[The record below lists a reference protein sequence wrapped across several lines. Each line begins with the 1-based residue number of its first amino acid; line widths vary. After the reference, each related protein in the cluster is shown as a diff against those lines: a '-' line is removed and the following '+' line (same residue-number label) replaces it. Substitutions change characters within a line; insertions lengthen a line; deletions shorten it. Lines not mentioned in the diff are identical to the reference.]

1 MDTLMR
7 EHAVLTRRYFLSVL
21 GASAAFALSRR
32 ADARPESLTPKLEYL
47 TGQEMFGTVERGDPL
62 PYMLPPAALARAGL
76 TEATW
81 RLDVISDPAHPAQV
95 DRELRHREGTALRFA
110 DLLEIGK
117 TKSVR
122 FLKTITCANGSAPL
136 GTGLWE
142 GVPLREVIARTGLA
156 RDCRRIFYQGF
167 HNADVE
173 QVFRSSLSA
182 DRVFEDPLGTPPVIL
197 AYRLNGE
204 PISGKR
210 GGPVRLIVPEAY
222 GFKNVKWLNLVVL
235 SNRFTSNDTYAI
247 YNNTTES
254 WMKTFARFVSPPE
267 GARAGAM
274 IPLSGI
280 AQAGTSGLARVQVL
294 ALPGEH
300 VRDDNDPYFA
310 RRVWRDAA
318 LLEPPE
324 QWGGGLPASDVPAG
338 SAITHPAFG
347 FSATT
352 RRPIEWPM
360 RFTTAHW
367 AMVHEGLRPGR
378 HTLYCRTIDRDGNA
392 QPMPRV
398 LQNSGRNVLD
408 RMTIEVTP
416 A

>member
-1 MDTLMR
+1 MDTLLR

-21 GASAAFALSRR
+21 GASAAVVLSSR
-32 ADARPESLTPKLEYL
+32 ADAQPESPTPKLEYL

-62 PYMLPPAALARAGL
+62 PYLLAPTAQARAGL

-81 RLDVISDPAHPAQV
+81 RLDVISDPGHPAEV
-95 DRELRHREGTALRFA
+95 DRELRHRDGTAIRFA

-142 GVPLREVIARTGLA
+142 GVPLRDVIARTGLA
-156 RDCRRIFYQGF
+156 RGCRRIFYQGF
-167 HNADVE
+167 HNADVD

-197 AYRLNGE
+197 AYRLNGG

-235 SNRFTSNDTYAI
+235 SNRFTANDTYAI

-254 WMKTFARFVSPPE
+254 WMKTFARFMSQPE
-267 GARAGAM
+267 GARAGAT

-280 AQAGTSGLARVQVL
+280 TQVGTSGLARVQVL
-294 ALPGEH
+294 ALPGEQ
-300 VRDDNDPYFA
+300 VRDDNDPYFT

-324 QWGGGLPASDVPAG
+324 QWGGGLPASDAPAG

-367 AMVHEGLRPGR
+367 AMVHEGLPPGR

-392 QPMPRV
+392 QPMPRI
-398 LQNSGRNVLD
+398 LQNSGRNLLD
-408 RMTIEVTP
+408 HMTIDVTP